1 MKIYGDISELTGNTP
16 LLELGGYMRRTGLK
30 ARLLAKLEARNP
42 AGSIKDRVAAAML
55 DSAEK
60 AGKITA
66 ETVIIEPTSG
76 NTGIG
81 LAALCARKGY
91 RLVIVMPDTMSAE
104 RRKLMTAYGA
114 ELVLTD
120 GKSGMNGA
128 VAEADRLAAL
138 YENSFIAGQFVNPS
152 NPEAHYL
159 TTAPEIWKDTDGT
172 LAAFVAGIGT
182 GGTISGAGRFFKEKN
197 PAIKVIGA
205 EPAES
210 AVINGKRAGTHG
222 IQGIGAGFIPDVYD
236 GSVVDEVLAVSTEA
250 AKAAARLL
258 AKTDGVLAGI
268 SGGCNVAA
276 ATEIAKRKEFEGKI
290 IVTVLPDSGD
300 RYLSTDLY

>member
-1 MKIYGDISELTGNTP
+1 MKIFGNISELIGNTP
-16 LLELGGYMRRTGLK
+16 LLELGGFTKKFGLG
-30 ARLLAKLEARNP
+30 ARLLVKLEARNP
-42 AGSIKDRVAAAML
+42 AGSIKDRVALTML
-55 DSAEK
+55 DDAERS
-60 AGKITA
+60 GKIDSD
-66 ETVIIEPTSG
+66 TVIIEPTSG

-81 LAALCARKGY
+81 LAALCAKKGY

-120 GKSGMNGA
+120 GKLGMSGA
-128 VAEADRLAAL
+128 VAEADRLAAT
-138 YENSFIAGQFVNPS
+138 YKKSFIAGQFVNPS
-152 NPEAHYL
+152 NPKAHYL
-159 TTAPEIWKDTDGT
+159 TTAPEIWNDTDGK

-182 GGTISGAGRFFKEKN
+182 GGTISGAGKFFKEKN
-197 PAIKVIGA
+197 AEIKIIGA

-210 AVINGKRAGTHG
+210 AVIGGHSAGAHG
-222 IQGIGAGFIPDVYD
+222 IQGIGAGFVPEVYD
-236 GSVVDEVLAVSTEA
+236 GSAVDEILAVPTET
-250 AKAAARLL
+250 AKATARLL

-276 ATEIAKRKEFEGKI
+276 AAEIARRKEFEGKL
-290 IVTVLPDSGD
+290 IVTVLPDAGD